1 MVAEWGWGDVLVTP
15 RAAGHD
21 SRQPT
26 PPRWLPSGSRRL
38 LPPAPWPPAGFG
50 RAHPFPVDLSALGNE
65 SYVSLC
71 SCPCHPERVG
81 LSLGKAVSAWVS
93 ADGDDLSP
101 AACPA
106 SPSRVKQVRRSR
118 RRRLQLKQ
126 SWECLVPSVKLRCGL
141 KAVHPDESG
150 AAFYSNA

>member
-1 MVAEWGWGDVLVTP
+1 MTP
-15 RAAGHD
+15 RVAGHY

-38 LPPAPWPPAGFG
+38 LPPASWPPAGLG
-50 RAHPFPVDLSALGNE
+50 CAHPFPVDLSALGDE

-81 LSLGKAVSAWVS
+81 LPFGKAVSAWVS
-93 ADGDDLSP
+93 ADRDDLSSSVL
-101 AACPA
+101 PA
-106 SPSRVKQVRRSR
+106 SPSCIKQVRRSR

-141 KAVHPDESG
+141 KAAHPDVSG
-150 AAFYSNA
+150 SGLYSNA